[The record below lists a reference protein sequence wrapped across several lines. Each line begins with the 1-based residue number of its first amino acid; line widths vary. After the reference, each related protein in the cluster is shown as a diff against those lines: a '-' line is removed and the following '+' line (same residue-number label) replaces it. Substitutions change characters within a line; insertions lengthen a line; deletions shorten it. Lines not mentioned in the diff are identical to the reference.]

1 VAELDGEGV
10 VLLRPVEGEDRDAVP
25 PGQLDHLLS

>member
-1 VAELDGEGV
+1 V